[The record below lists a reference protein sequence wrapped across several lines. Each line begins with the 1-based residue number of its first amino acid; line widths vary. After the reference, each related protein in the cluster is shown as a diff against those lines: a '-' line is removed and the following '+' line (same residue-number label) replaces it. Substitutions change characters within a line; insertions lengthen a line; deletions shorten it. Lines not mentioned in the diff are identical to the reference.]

1 MSKKETTLY
10 LRPGMAELLSKKAD
24 MPAGAV
30 GYGKVLSADAAKV
43 TLAVDDAT
51 IKIAYEGSKPLDGVV
66 AYFNADGKMIA
77 LDAPPVQTRPAA
89 RSTTGAAEIDGP
101 NTLY

>member
-1 MSKKETTLY
+1 MSKKDTVLF

-30 GYGKVLSADAAKV
+30 GYGKVLSTDTAKI

-51 IKIAYEGSKPLDGVV
+51 VKVAYEGAAPQVDTV

-77 LDAPPVQTRPAA
+77 MEVPPKKAPQAA
-89 RSTTGAAEIDGP
+89 RGSTGAARDERP
-101 NTLY
+101 STLY